1 MIENNI
7 HIGIFGRRNT
17 GKSSLTNML
26 TGQET
31 SLVSHFP
38 GTTTEAVKKSVEI
51 PGLGPVI
58 LIDTAGID
66 NLEEIGSQKIRKSQE
81 VIRQVDCAMLLIAGN
96 QFGDYE
102 VRLIEQFKKYD
113 VPFLIAHNK
122 NDINKIAAITRTFIM
137 QHSNAEIVDF
147 STIIPSDREKLVA
160 ALRRIIPETA
170 LQKTSLIGDLVKPK
184 DVVLL
189 ITSVD
194 REAPKGSMIL
204 PESQTIRDA
213 LESSC
218 ITVVMKENELDD
230 FLNLGIT
237 PALAITDNSAFGNV
251 AEKLPENIPL
261 TSFSILFGRQRGNFE
276 AFMEGTPHISMLE
289 EGDSVLILESSHQ
302 TGCDD
307 IGRVKIPQLLQQ
319 FTGKTLTF
327 TFLSELSEPP
337 QNVRQF
343 SLVIQ
348 SNECMIT
355 RPQLMNRLKPFIKA
369 GIPVTNYEM
378 TQAYLDGI
386 FKRATDV
393 FTHKTDAL

>member
-1 MIENNI
+1 
-7 HIGIFGRRNT
+7 
-17 GKSSLTNML
+17 
-26 TGQET
+26 
-31 SLVSHFP
+31 
-38 GTTTEAVKKSVEI
+38 
-51 PGLGPVI
+51 
-58 LIDTAGID
+58 
-66 NLEEIGSQKIRKSQE
+66 
-81 VIRQVDCAMLLIAGN
+81 
-96 QFGDYE
+96 
-102 VRLIEQFKKYD
+102 
-113 VPFLIAHNK
+113 
-122 NDINKIAAITRTFIM
+122 
-137 QHSNAEIVDF
+137 
-147 STIIPSDREKLVA
+147 
-160 ALRRIIPETA
+160 
-170 LQKTSLIGDLVKPK
+170 
-184 DVVLL
+184 
-189 ITSVD
+189 
-194 REAPKGSMIL
+194 
-204 PESQTIRDA
+204 
-213 LESSC
+213 
-218 ITVVMKENELDD
+218 MKENELDD

-302 TGCDD
+302 TGCND

>member
-1 MIENNI
+1 
-7 HIGIFGRRNT
+7 
-17 GKSSLTNML
+17 
-26 TGQET
+26 
-31 SLVSHFP
+31 
-38 GTTTEAVKKSVEI
+38 
-51 PGLGPVI
+51 
-58 LIDTAGID
+58 
-66 NLEEIGSQKIRKSQE
+66 
-81 VIRQVDCAMLLIAGN
+81 
-96 QFGDYE
+96 
-102 VRLIEQFKKYD
+102 
-113 VPFLIAHNK
+113 
-122 NDINKIAAITRTFIM
+122 
-137 QHSNAEIVDF
+137 
-147 STIIPSDREKLVA
+147 
-160 ALRRIIPETA
+160 
-170 LQKTSLIGDLVKPK
+170 
-184 DVVLL
+184 VVLL

-204 PESQTIRDA
+204 PESQTIRERTGKQLYHGSDERKRA
-213 LESSC
+213 RRLSKPGHHTC
-218 ITVVMKENELDD
+218 T
-230 FLNLGIT
+230 
-237 PALAITDNSAFGNV
+237 GNNRQLSLRQCGG
-251 AEKLPENIPL
+251 K
-261 TSFSILFGRQRGNFE
+261 TSGKHSPDQLQHSFGRQRGNFE

-378 TQAYLDGI
+378 TTGLSGLG
-386 FKRATDV
+386 F
-393 FTHKTDAL
+393 